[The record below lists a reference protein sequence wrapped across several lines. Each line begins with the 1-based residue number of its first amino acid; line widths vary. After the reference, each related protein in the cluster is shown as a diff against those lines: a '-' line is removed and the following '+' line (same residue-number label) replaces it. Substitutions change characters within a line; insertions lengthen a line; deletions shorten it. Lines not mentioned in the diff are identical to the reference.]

1 MPSPGRYQSSV
12 FNFLNRRS
20 LQLSEQIRRTVRS
33 VKMTASWGVQILL
46 YPAYVA
52 FQAGRVTAQ
61 QLRQAVQTT
70 SLRLKAVEK
79 AVEKVKHVNA
89 PPRPEPSLSCDT
101 PLYRAL
107 QTVEAFALLPVIKT
121 PLELVASPDLS
132 TQLVDQSELTVQ
144 IPRISELAVSQS
156 ATEVSTAETS
166 ATEIGAAETRIVINQ
181 NGTVSRHSTANG
193 NGAMSGNGSRRS
205 LSPSSK
211 IIGIASL
218 LTNRSLVLITN
229 QGQILDILTAEQQT
243 QLHRRIVWEVA
254 HYWRTRR
261 ALWAEQQSAPY
272 PLPLPEVSQNALPP
286 VRMFQR
292 LMAWMQ
298 TGSVAIATNLFHES
312 ALVARLQAEQAI
324 AFAQIANF
332 GEPEADD
339 PWTED
344 DDTSGFVEMTEF
356 SEKTVNPWKR
366 RQQATLNPTAGTP
379 VRLLKSSRFS
389 GLFPFA
395 GRQQNSTQTKAQAN
409 PPINRL
415 GRVVPNLR
423 SAWLEN
429 RLAPVAE
436 TTRTVAIAP
445 MPSSPEAADSGL
457 QPSPPDAAG
466 QLDQPNPQTS
476 SSDLQT
482 TWIETEATLVG
493 YVKHPLEQVLE
504 WLDSGMVW
512 IEETL
517 AKVWNWLRHGWR
529 S

>member
-20 LQLSEQIRRTVRS
+20 LQLSEQVRRTVRS
-33 VKMTASWGVQILL
+33 VKTTAAWGVQVLL

-79 AVEKVKHVNA
+79 AIEKVKHVNE
-89 PPRPEPSLSCDT
+89 PPRPEPTLSCDT
-101 PLYRAL
+101 PIYRVL
-107 QTVEAFALLPVIKT
+107 QTVEAFALLPTVKT

-132 TQLVDQSELTVQ
+132 LQLQDQAEGIVQAPQIGELVRQATTERSLTEHRALTSEATETG
-144 IPRISELAVSQS
+144 IAVS
-156 ATEVSTAETS
+156 
-166 ATEIGAAETRIVINQ
+166 Q
-181 NGTVSRHSTANG
+181 NGTVSRSSAVK
-193 NGAMSGNGSRRS
+193 GNGSVSANGTGRS

-229 QGQILDILTAEQQT
+229 QGQILDILTTEQQV

-254 HYWRTRR
+254 QYWLTRR
-261 ALWAEQQSAPY
+261 ALWAEQQPAPF
-272 PLPLPEVSQNALPP
+272 PLPLPEVRQNALPP

-298 TGSVAIATNLFHES
+298 TSSVAIATNLFHES
-312 ALVARLQAEQAI
+312 TLVARMQAEQAI
-324 AFAQIANF
+324 AYAQTVSF
-332 GEPEADD
+332 GEPGFDD

-344 DDTSGFVEMTEF
+344 DDTSGFIEMTEF
-356 SEKTVNPWKR
+356 SAATVNPWER
-366 RQQATLNPTAGTP
+366 RQQATLNPSAAKP
-379 VRLLKSSRFS
+379 IRLLKSSRFS

-395 GRQQNSTQTKAQAN
+395 GGQQNSTPAKPQT
-409 PPINRL
+409 NRL
-415 GRVVPNLR
+415 GRILPDLK
-423 SAWLEN
+423 SIWSEK
-429 RLAPVAE
+429 RLAQVESRGTA
-436 TTRTVAIAP
+436 AIAS
-445 MPSSPEAADSGL
+445 MPTSSETGSAL
-457 QPSPPDAAG
+457 QPAQPDTAG
-466 QLDQPNPQTS
+466 QLDQPNAQNG

-512 IEETL
+512 IEEAI
-517 AKVWNWLRHGWR
+517 AKIWNWLRHGWR
-529 S
+529 N